1 MNSIT
6 DSLTIFS
13 EVKVAA
19 HNWKISIVTPNLIF
33 LELVACWWDP
43 LSHTQTV
50 RLVNLVRHYAVA
62 YPSLSPSSKPL
73 RELTH
78 AIINKIRDAIDNDI
92 FIPMF
97 PKK

>member
-1 MNSIT
+1 MKVVLKWLVLSGFVLH
-6 DSLTIFS
+6 SL
-13 EVKVAA
+13 
-19 HNWKISIVTPNLIF
+19 L
-33 LELVACWWDP
+33 LELVGCWWDP

-50 RLVNLVRHYAVA
+50 RLVNLVRHYAEA

-73 RELTH
+73 RDLTH